1 MMRQNLVLVG
11 LLRLP
16 LVLLRLPLTMLKR
29 AWGFLDDRAGISPIL
44 LHPVPQERGLIAW
57 MYVDGT
63 AVLFSFLVA
72 VVTGIPIASIYVPS
86 SGQAYQS
93 LQYLDNQAILGREL
107 RGLHLIS
114 ATAMFVLMGLH
125 MTRVFLTGSFKYP
138 RELNWLTGTLLFI
151 CTFLLLFTGQILRW
165 DNFGLWTLAITASMA
180 ARTPIIGQPL
190 AYFLDGGYTWGGQTL
205 PRLFTFHVFLLPG
218 LLFAVVGL
226 HLYLVLKEGISESPR
241 AGRPVDRTRYRA
253 WYQDLLK
260 REGVPFWPDAGWRD
274 AVFGAF
280 VVFAIIAI
288 ALWFGPI
295 RLGAPPDP
303 TNVVVQPRPDWY
315 FIWYYAALALVPYNI
330 ENYVIIGAPVIFL
343 GIMFA
348 LPFIANGG
356 ERAPSRRPWAIASV
370 VLGAL
375 MIASLIETGDL
386 APWSPRFETA
396 SLPLPAKIT
405 TGLSGPALQGAKL
418 WRAYGCPYCHMISG
432 YGGIRGPDL
441 TNIGN
446 ELTPD
451 QITIRI
457 ANGGYNMPQY
467 GGLMPPD
474 QLNDL
479 VAFLQTRRA
488 YAVANGVSRQK
499 LSGGAGGRGP

>member
-1 MMRQNLVLVG
+1 
-11 LLRLP
+11 
-16 LVLLRLPLTMLKR
+16 
-29 AWGFLDDRAGISPIL
+29 
-44 LHPVPQERGLIAW
+44 
-57 MYVDGT
+57 
-63 AVLFSFLVA
+63 
-72 VVTGIPIASIYVPS
+72 
-86 SGQAYQS
+86 
-93 LQYLDNQAILGREL
+93 
-107 RGLHLIS
+107 
-114 ATAMFVLMGLH
+114 
-125 MTRVFLTGSFKYP
+125 
-138 RELNWLTGTLLFI
+138 
-151 CTFLLLFTGQILRW
+151 
-165 DNFGLWTLAITASMA
+165 
-180 ARTPIIGQPL
+180 
-190 AYFLDGGYTWGGQTL
+190 
-205 PRLFTFHVFLLPG
+205 
-218 LLFAVVGL
+218 
-226 HLYLVLKEGISESPR
+226 
-241 AGRPVDRTRYRA
+241 
-253 WYQDLLK
+253 
-260 REGVPFWPDAGWRD
+260 
-274 AVFGAF
+274 
-280 VVFAIIAI
+280 
-288 ALWFGPI
+288 
-295 RLGAPPDP
+295 
-303 TNVVVQPRPDWY
+303 VQPRPDWY

-418 WRAYGCPYCHMISG
+418 WRTYGCPYCHMISG

-479 VAFLQTRRA
+479 VAFLQTRRE
-488 YAVANGVSRQK
+488 YAVANSASRQK